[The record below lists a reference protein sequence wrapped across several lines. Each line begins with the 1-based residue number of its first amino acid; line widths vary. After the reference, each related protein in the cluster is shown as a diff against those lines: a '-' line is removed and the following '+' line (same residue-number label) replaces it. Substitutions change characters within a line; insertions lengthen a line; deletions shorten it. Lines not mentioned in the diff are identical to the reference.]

1 MLLAPVLASR
11 WFCFSS
17 TFFSSIV
24 SLVHGCSCEIS
35 EASRHKGLGLLIGSN
50 RRISQASS
58 VEKWRELFTVAITWR
73 RTEKV
78 VFMFKKIEEKKEEQ
92 RKTHVYVKKIWGRL
106 ARGRL
111 TKQSQASVLC
121 FCKVVLMRLL
131 SQPLLEGNNLLLWR
145 WLLLLQDTASLSR
158 IIAPIWMQSVL
169 LAPDCWG
176 IVWVRCQKD
185 VYPSVLWF

>member
-1 MLLAPVLASR
+1 MLLGPVLASR
-11 WFCFSS
+11 CFCFSS
-17 TFFSSIV
+17 AFFSSIV

-35 EASRHKGLGLLIGSN
+35 EASRHKGLGLLISSN
-50 RRISQASS
+50 RRISQASN

-73 RTEKV
+73 RTKKV
-78 VFMFKKIEEKKEEQ
+78 VFMFEKIEKKKEQ
-92 RKTHVYVKKIWGRL
+92 RKTHVYVKKIWGRW

-111 TKQSQASVLC
+111 TKQSQASVLW
-121 FCKVVLMRLL
+121 FCKVVLRRLL

-176 IVWVRCQKD
+176 IVWVRRQKD
-185 VYPSVLWF
+185 VYPSILWF